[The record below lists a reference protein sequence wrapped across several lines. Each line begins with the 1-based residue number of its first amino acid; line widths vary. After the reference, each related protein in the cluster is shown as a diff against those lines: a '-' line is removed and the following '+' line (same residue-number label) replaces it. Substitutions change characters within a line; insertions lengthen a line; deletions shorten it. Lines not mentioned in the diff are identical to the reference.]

1 VALIRFRPAP
11 LAPLLL
17 TVLIAGCG
25 TGGTGGAPANGS
37 AGADK
42 AGAESLLA
50 GGLKP
55 GLYEVVQT
63 GDVEITEKE
72 CLSAEQLAK
81 GQLAPEESLQK
92 GWRFVRNSMSGGRFD
107 VEATGP
113 SNARMVAAG
122 TYGQTS
128 YQGEWSMTFDQ
139 NGEKQAINFTAKAKR
154 IADSCED
161 KEG

>member
-1 VALIRFRPAP
+1 MALIRFRPAP

-17 TVLIAGCG
+17 AVLIAGCG
-25 TGGTGGAPANGS
+25 TGGAPANGA

-42 AGAESLLA
+42 AGAELLLA
-50 GGLKP
+50 SGLEP

-72 CLSAEQLAK
+72 CISAEQLAK

-154 IADSCED
+154 IADSCEGR
-161 KEG
+161 EG